1 MIAYADLTQ
10 KTPALFYRHNRPCI
24 WSLSVRDP
32 CRAWVDCI
40 YSRQNRAS
48 TIPIALEPTA
58 TSHQWPT
65 VSPTYTYPPMS
76 LEERKITDLVNNSP
90 PDSLPPTMICN
101 GTVELYLYTLWEY
114 LKSACGEDQFVV
126 TYPPKQVWGYNEG
139 VIAMELRYDN
149 TYLLFLKLT
158 NEDSFR
164 LYNYYTK

>member
-1 MIAYADLTQ
+1 MPASHKKHLRYSTGTIALVFGVYLCAILVALGLIAYIA
-10 KTPALFYRHNRPCI
+10 
-24 WSLSVRDP
+24 
-32 CRAWVDCI
+32 
-40 YSRQNRAS
+40 RQNRAS
-48 TIPIALEPTA
+48 TVPLALEPTA

-76 LEERKITDLVNNSP
+76 LEERTITDLVNNSP

-101 GTVELYLYTLWEY
+101 STVELYLYTLWEY